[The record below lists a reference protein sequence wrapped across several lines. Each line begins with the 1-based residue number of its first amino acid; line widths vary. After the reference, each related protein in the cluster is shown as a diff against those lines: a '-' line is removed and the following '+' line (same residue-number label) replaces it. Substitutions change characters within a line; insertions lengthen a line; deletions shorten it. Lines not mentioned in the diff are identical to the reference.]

1 MHRAGWVRKL
11 DYLGRVVLPMDVRR
25 DLGIEKQDGL
35 EFSLQEQ
42 GIILIQIDKEQ
53 CRLCSSNHSL
63 MPYRDS
69 FICIPCIREL
79 KGI

>member
-1 MHRAGWVRKL
+1 LHRAGWVRKL
-11 DYLGRVVLPMDVRR
+11 DFVGRIVLPMDIRK
-25 DLGIEKQDGL
+25 DLGIEKHDDL

-42 GIILIQIDKEQ
+42 GIILIQLVKKQ
-53 CRLCSSNHSL
+53 CRLCGSNHSL

-69 FICIPCIREL
+69 FVCTPCIREL